1 MIAKLQFLN
10 IEGFKSRGM
19 DLGSCMDLPGRR
31 KQNRCYRQTKVG
43 RKRMGMPVVGRR
55 WNGGRKCKERWLELA
70 AHLGGCLQ
78 TVLWKLVESV
88 KVILMRTPSN
98 RKYKTSTDHHLS
110 LTRPPLVELG
120 WLRWS
125 IEILKEHRLM
135 LRQKITLPKLTVGP
149 LLLKKIH

>member
-1 MIAKLQFLN
+1 
-10 IEGFKSRGM
+10 
-19 DLGSCMDLPGRR
+19 
-31 KQNRCYRQTKVG
+31 
-43 RKRMGMPVVGRR
+43 MGMPVVGRR

-78 TVLWKLVESV
+78 TVQWKLVESV

-125 IEILKEHRLM
+125 YRNPQRTQADAKT
-135 LRQKITLPKLTVGP
+135 KDYSPKTDNGAPIAEEDSLNMG
-149 LLLKKIH
+149 KSSW